1 MHFTF
6 QEIKTALE
14 EHWTEIEDSA
24 YVDDWLSEFADGI
37 VPVYYN
43 DIIND
48 WKEMDAHF
56 MESGRDMV
64 SEDATITS
72 RMTADLWNYY
82 QDQVRT
88 AYEQLKGEE

>member
-14 EHWTEIEDSA
+14 EHWEEIEEST
-24 YVDDWLSEFADGI
+24 YPDDWLSEFADGI

-64 SEDATITS
+64 SENATITD
-72 RMTADLWNYY
+72 RMTADLSMYY
-82 QDQVRT
+82 ADQVYT